1 MTSPELAD
9 ALRRGR
15 DRVVVP
21 FGAVE
26 QHGSHLALET
36 DALLG
41 DHLGALLAERIDAL
55 CAPTVRIGCSEHHM
69 AGAGT
74 LSLQPATLRLIVRD
88 IVVSLA
94 RHGFR
99 TIVLLPTHAG
109 NAAPI
114 ARAAGVLEPPSRVR
128 VMAVADMHALAAAL
142 NAASARGGAAVADT
156 VAHAGEIE
164 TCLLLA
170 LAPTAVRPA
179 ADQAVQGDDGRE
191 GSMERPHRESSPSRA
206 PAAGTRTAMAAAG
219 RRYVTAFLAE
229 CLRQLEAQGI
239 RPCAFA

>member
-1 MTSPELAD
+1 MTSPEVAN
-9 ALRRGR
+9 ALGRGR

-26 QHGSHLALET
+26 QHGSHLPLET

-55 CAPTVRIGCSEHHM
+55 CAPTVPIGCSEHHM

-88 IVVSLA
+88 VVVSLA

-114 ARAAGVLEPPSRVR
+114 ARAARVLEPPSGVR
-128 VMAVADMHALAAAL
+128 VMAVADMRALAAAL
-142 NAASARGGAAVADT
+142 SAASTRSGAALADT
-156 VAHAGEIE
+156 VTHAGEIE

-179 ADQAVQGDDGRE
+179 TDQAVRGDNGME
-191 GSMERPHRESSPSRA
+191 GSMERPHPGLSPSRV
-206 PAAGTRTAMAAAG
+206 AAGTRTAMAAAG
-219 RRYVTAFLAE
+219 RAYVTAFLAE

-239 RPCAFA
+239 QPCASA

>member
-88 IVVSLA
+88 LVASLA

-109 NAAPI
+109 NVAPI
-114 ARAAGVLEPPSRVR
+114 ARAARVLEPPSRVR
-128 VMAVADMHALAAAL
+128 VIAVADMHALAAAL
-142 NAASARGGAAVADT
+142 SAASPRSAAT
-156 VAHAGEIE
+156 LAHAGEIE

-170 LAPTAVRPA
+170 LAPTAVRAA
-179 ADQAVQGDDGRE
+179 ADQAVEGDDGRE

-219 RRYVTAFLAE
+219 RRYVNAFLAE

-239 RPCAFA
+239 RPCASA